1 MTITRNGIEIEL
13 TWQEIRE
20 AYLFW
25 EHECFKE
32 DIVSRAEDM
41 EIDLSNHDINKIAD
55 RVDKALSHND
65 FYWDSYWT
73 SIEHV
78 LDEISE
84 EG

>member
-20 AYLFW
+20 AYLLM
-25 EHECFKE
+25 ERGGLKE
-32 DIVSRAEDM
+32 DIESTAEDM

-65 FYWDSYWT
+65 SYWESYWM

-78 LDEISE
+78 LSE
-84 EG
+84 LEKEV